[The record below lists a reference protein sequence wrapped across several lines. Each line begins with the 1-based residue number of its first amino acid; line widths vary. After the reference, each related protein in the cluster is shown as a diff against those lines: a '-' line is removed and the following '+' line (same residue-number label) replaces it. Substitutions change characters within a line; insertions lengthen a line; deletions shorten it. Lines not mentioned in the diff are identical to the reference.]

1 MSANYLLKLGKHS
14 DSSKP
19 QRTSYTSATN
29 QILIRCRNFIKALS
43 NGPVPRSYSIY
54 NAGGLWMSCITVT
67 LLLEAQA
74 QFNRLVVSPTAPV
87 KKINIKSI
95 IQKIDIGWV
104 TSKEPR
110 IKLSVTSAVTKK
122 ILTMYLTAISFGYVK
137 QILASKLQIRGLRRG
152 KSWRKNLKLST
163 KFN

>member
-29 QILIRCRNFIKALS
+29 QILIRSRNFIKALS

-54 NAGGLWMSCITVT
+54 NAGGLWGSCITVT
-67 LLLEAQA
+67 LLLKAQA
-74 QFNRLVVSPTAPV
+74 QFNRLVVSSTAPV

-95 IQKIDIGWV
+95 IQK

-110 IKLSVTSAVTKK
+110 IKLSVKSAVTKK
-122 ILTMYLTAISFGYVK
+122 ILTVYLTAIGFGYVK
-137 QILASKLQIRGLRRG
+137 QISASKLQIKGLRRG
-152 KSWRKNLKLST
+152 KSLRKNLKLST